1 MVLLNSYDNSE
12 ITTCMIQANNIHK
25 TFQTGDTSLHVLK
38 GVNLSVRHGEFLS
51 IMGKSGSGKSTLLHI
66 IGCLD
71 LATAGEYTLGGID
84 VFSASDAERSR
95 LRANQIGFVFQT
107 FNLLGELSVFENVE
121 LPFLYRS
128 NTTGNNNKKI
138 YAAIDMVGL
147 TNRIHHRANELSG
160 GEMQRAAI
168 ARALVINPTIIL
180 ADEPT
185 GNLDSTTTHDI
196 LSLFAQLHSDQN
208 TTIIIITHDDEVVKY
223 SQRMVILQDG
233 LLSSCDA

>member
-1 MVLLNSYDNSE
+1 
-12 ITTCMIQANNIHK
+12 MIRVNNIHK

-71 LATAGEYTLGGID
+71 LPTSGEYTLDGID
-84 VFSASDAERSR
+84 VLSASDDERSR
-95 LRANQIGFVFQT
+95 LRAEQIGFVFQT
-107 FNLLGELSVFENVE
+107 FNLLSELTVFENVE

-128 NTTGNNNKKI
+128 EITGNINEKI
-138 YAAIDMVGL
+138 HAAVDMVGL
-147 TNRIHHRANELSG
+147 SHRINHRPNELSG

-196 LSLFAQLHSDQN
+196 LSLFNKLHSKQN
-208 TTIIIITHDDEVVKY
+208 TTIVIITHDDEVVRY
-223 SQRMVILQDG
+223 SQRMVMLKDG

>member
-1 MVLLNSYDNSE
+1 
-12 ITTCMIQANNIHK
+12 MIQAYNIHK
-25 TFQTGDTSLHVLK
+25 VFPTGDTSLHVLK
-38 GVNLSVRHGEFLS
+38 GVDLSVNHGEFLS

-71 LATAGEYTLGGID
+71 LATSGEYTLDGID

-95 LRANQIGFVFQT
+95 LRAEQIGFVFQT
-107 FNLLGELSVFENVE
+107 FNLLGHLTVFENVE

-128 NTTGNNNKKI
+128 DTTGNKNEKI
-138 YAAIDMVGL
+138 HAAIDMVGL
-147 TNRIHHRANELSG
+147 SNRINHRAIDLSG
-160 GEMQRAAI
+160 GEMQRTAI

-196 LSLFAQLHSDQN
+196 LSLFTELHSEQN

-223 SQRMVILQDG
+223 SQRMATLKDG
-233 LLSSCDA
+233 LLSI